1 LYLIV
6 IPKKKLAFLNIRR
19 GDFKMAIGH
28 TIVGSGKE
36 KVLVLHGW
44 FGDYKVWE
52 PTFNSLDKDTFT
64 YVFIDYRGYGKSRD
78 MNGDYSMSE
87 IASDAIALTNDLEFT
102 DFHVV
107 GHSMGGMAIQRLIL
121 DMDDRKRVKSAVA
134 IDPVPACGAQLD
146 DDSWTLFEGAIT
158 NNENRYN
165 ILDFTTGNRNSA
177 QWLNY
182 MVERSRVSTN
192 VDAFAG
198 YLNAWVKE
206 NFVEEAKGLETP
218 FLVCIGEH
226 DLAFSKEA
234 MEGTYLAWLPNSSL
248 EIIANAGHYP
258 MQEAPVNLATVMEA
272 FMKEHI

>member
-1 LYLIV
+1 
-6 IPKKKLAFLNIRR
+6 
-19 GDFKMAIGH
+19 MTIGH

-44 FGDYKVWE
+44 FGDCQVWE

-64 YVFIDYRGYGKSRD
+64 YVFIDYRGYGKSKG
-78 MNGDYSMSE
+78 MNGDYSMKE
-87 IASDAIALTNDLEFT
+87 IASDAISLTIDLEFA
-102 DFHVV
+102 DFHVI

-121 DMDDRKRVKSAVA
+121 DLDDRKSIKSAVA

-146 DDSWTLFEGAIT
+146 DDSWALFEGAIA
-158 NNENRYN
+158 NDENRYN
-165 ILDFTTGNRNSA
+165 ILDFTTGNRNSV

-182 MVERSRVSTN
+182 MVERSRASTT

-206 NFVEEAKGLETP
+206 NFVEETKGLKTP
-218 FLVCIGEH
+218 FFVCIGEH

-234 MEGTYLAWLPNSSL
+234 MESTYLEWLPNSKL